1 MREQGYYRQVWKK
14 FKKNR
19 LAMTG
24 FYTAVIMGFIAV
36 AAPVIANNRPIIA
49 RTRSGEVIFPFLNT
63 GMGYKDRDY
72 TFEINPLIPYSPS
85 EYDLDS
91 VLIAPSVKHFFGTD
105 DRGRDVAS
113 RLVYGARISL
123 SIGFVAVSIYVFIGL
138 VLGSVA
144 GYFGRK
150 VDIVI
155 SRLIEIMI
163 CFPTFFLIITII
175 AYLPSSIY
183 NIMIVI
189 GITGWTGVARL
200 IRGEIFKIKN
210 IDYVYSARALGVSA
224 DRIIFKHILPNAIG
238 PVLVS
243 ATFGIAGAILV
254 ESSLSFLGF
263 GVQPPTPSWGE
274 ILFQAKQYL
283 SWWLVIFPG
292 LAIFITITS
301 FNLVGEGLRDAIDPK
316 FSK

>member
-1 MREQGYYRQVWKK
+1 MREQTYYKRVWKK
-14 FKKNR
+14 FKKDR
-19 LAMTG
+19 LAVTG
-24 FYTAVIMGFIAV
+24 LCTAVIMGFIAV

-49 RTRSGEVIFPFLNT
+49 RTRSGKIMFPFLNT
-63 GMGYKDRDY
+63 GMGDKDRDY

-91 VLIAPSVKHFFGTD
+91 VLVAPSVKHFFGTD

-123 SIGFVAVSIYVFIGL
+123 SIGFVAVFIYVFIGL
-138 VLGSVA
+138 ILGSVA

-150 VDIVI
+150 IDIAV

-189 GITGWTGVARL
+189 GVTGWTGVARL

-210 IDYVYSARALGVSA
+210 IDYVYSARSLGVSA

-316 FSK
+316 FNK